1 MLKTK
6 DFIQKFNQTE
16 EVPED
21 SLLVTLRCKIIYV
34 NIPNR
39 KRIKT
44 VKEAYDKHPPN
55 KTLLTKVITAF
66 FSLILTLN
74 SFIFNSVIYI
84 IKMGCAMGALCAPSC
99 ANLLMVQFK
108 EKHIYQYIKDM
119 AVLHLRYVDDIFI
132 IWNSTKDQL
141 IAFIDKLNKKHK
153 TIKFEYKI
161 SLQKI
166 SFSDT
171 MVYIY
176 KDGIE

>member
-16 EVPED
+16 EVPEEN
-21 SLLVTLRCKIIYV
+21 LLVTLRCKIVYV

-74 SFIFNSVIYI
+74 SFIFNSVIYYI
-84 IKMGCAMGALCAPSC
+84 HTKNGMCNGHLMCSILC
-99 ANLLMVQFK
+99 
-108 EKHIYQYIKDM
+108 
-119 AVLHLRYVDDIFI
+119 
-132 IWNSTKDQL
+132 
-141 IAFIDKLNKKHK
+141 
-153 TIKFEYKI
+153 
-161 SLQKI
+161 
-166 SFSDT
+166 
-171 MVYIY
+171 
-176 KDGIE
+176 